1 MDTIKFLIKS
11 MFELSVKNIIEAEKD
26 TRLIRSLDTVF
37 LKNLKEKMAND
48 PSSGV
53 PPIAALCV
61 DVK

>member
-1 MDTIKFLIKS
+1 M
-11 MFELSVKNIIEAEKD
+11 KNKIEAEKD
-26 TRLIRSLDTVF
+26 TRLIRSLDTLF

-48 PSSGV
+48 LSSPGV